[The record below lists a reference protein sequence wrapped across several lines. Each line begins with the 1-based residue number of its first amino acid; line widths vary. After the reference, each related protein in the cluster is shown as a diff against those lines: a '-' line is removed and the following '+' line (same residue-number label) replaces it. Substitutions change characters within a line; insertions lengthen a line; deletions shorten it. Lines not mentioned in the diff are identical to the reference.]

1 MVNFGQDLGQKED
14 ISWAVRTNVGF
25 AGDKCWIFK
34 TDIGQMFDED
44 KVKTFTGL
52 MLDKIWIWDKG
63 WTKVGIRTLSTST
76 PISKWLTLFAS
87 LQTAELAFHT

>member
-1 MVNFGQDLGQKED
+1 MVYFGQDLGQKED

-63 WTKVGIRTLSTST
+63 WTKVGIPTLSTST
-76 PISKWLTLFAS
+76 D
-87 LQTAELAFHT
+87 LATSF

>member
-34 TDIGQMFDED
+34 TDIGQMLDED

-52 MLDKIWIWDKG
+52 MLDKI
-63 WTKVGIRTLSTST
+63 
-76 PISKWLTLFAS
+76 
-87 LQTAELAFHT
+87 

>member
-63 WTKVGIRTLSTST
+63 WTKVGIPTLSTST
-76 PISKWLTLFAS
+76 LIPCLPDFLYPYR
-87 LQTAELAFHT
+87 

>member
-63 WTKVGIRTLSTST
+63 WTKVGIPTLSTST
-76 PISKWLTLFAS
+76 LSSVPAWS
-87 LQTAELAFHT
+87 